1 MGSLVVVL
9 QPTPNMDHIRLLLL
23 LILPL
28 AIAYKY
34 DKKVAALHEKLALQ
48 KEISNSIDHG
58 PEHYKSSAKGIN
70 HHGTRRGGLLGHKGE
85 HWGTW
90 ATKIHNKKLKL
101 GHRGEHQQPL
111 GHRGEHQ
118 QPANTRHDND
128 DINLQRLDSV
138 QERGK
143 NKRKPNTVKQMKKN
157 KYQKHKLYKK
167 LLKEKSK
174 KKKKYQKD
182 KKKY

>member
-9 QPTPNMDHIRLLLL
+9 RPTPNMDHIRLLLL

-90 ATKIHNKKLKL
+90 ASRIHNKKLK
-101 GHRGEHQQPL
+101 L

-143 NKRKPNTVKQMKKN
+143 NKKKTNTVKQMKKN

>member
-1 MGSLVVVL
+1 MGSLAVVL
-9 QPTPNMDHIRLLLL
+9 QPAPNMDHIRLLLL
-23 LILPL
+23 LLLPI

-48 KEISNSIDHG
+48 KQISNSIDHG
-58 PEHYKSSAKGIN
+58 PEHYKSAAKGIN

-90 ATKIHNKKLKL
+90 ATRIHNKKLKL
-101 GHRGEHQQPL
+101 GHRGEHQQP
-111 GHRGEHQ
+111 
-118 QPANTRHDND
+118 ANTRHDHD

-143 NKRKPNTVKQMKKN
+143 NKKKTNTVKRMKKN

-167 LLKEKSK
+167 FLKEKSK

>member
-90 ATKIHNKKLKL
+90 ATRIHNKKLK
-101 GHRGEHQQPL
+101 L

-143 NKRKPNTVKQMKKN
+143 NKKKTNTVKQMKKN

-174 KKKKYQKD
+174 
-182 KKKY
+182 

>member
-101 GHRGEHQQPL
+101 GHRGEHQQP
-111 GHRGEHQ
+111 
-118 QPANTRHDND
+118 ANTRHDND

-143 NKRKPNTVKQMKKN
+143 NKKTTNTVKQMKKN

>member
-1 MGSLVVVL
+1 MGSLAVVL
-9 QPTPNMDHIRLLLL
+9 QPAPNMDHIRLLLL
-23 LILPL
+23 LLLPI

-48 KEISNSIDHG
+48 KQISNSIDHG
-58 PEHYKSSAKGIN
+58 PENYKSAAKGIN

-90 ATKIHNKKLKL
+90 ATRIHNKKLK
-101 GHRGEHQQPL
+101 L

-143 NKRKPNTVKQMKKN
+143 QMKKN

-182 KKKY
+182 KK